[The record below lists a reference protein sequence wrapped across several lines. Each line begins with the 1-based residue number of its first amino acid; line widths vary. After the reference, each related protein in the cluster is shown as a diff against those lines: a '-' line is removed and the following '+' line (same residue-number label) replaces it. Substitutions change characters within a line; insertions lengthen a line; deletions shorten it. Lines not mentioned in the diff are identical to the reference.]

1 MKLKNLCILPTAFVC
16 CAPLLAAAAEAPE
29 ADRVWME
36 RPWEF
41 RYFIEAKES
50 YSFEN
55 SIRLGLK
62 ALRDPDPNNSQWY
75 AAIFPLT
82 ATIRA
87 RPEELKGLGDGAVST
102 LVIEFNEQGLV
113 TSSHRGPK
121 GLTGRLNRIRNIV
134 LAAGNSL
141 NDPLFDL
148 GKWYTG
154 RSGEDAVFAPAI
166 CTLEDMQKR
175 YKKGY
180 KPQTTLEGNFGCREW
195 GYYLKSP
202 DHPYIDVTSY
212 QKDGTYIRPF
222 IGWGRFDVPLK
233 PVIGKYENTW
243 VCLHECPD
251 GDQPG
256 VIPDI
261 KAWATKHGWP
271 VPKRPKKVP
280 MFTDKPYKRG
290 EFVD

>member
-1 MKLKNLCILPTAFVC
+1 MNQKLLHILATWIACV
-16 CAPLLAAAAEAPE
+16 APLAVAATEAPE
-29 ADRVWME
+29 ADRVWIE

-41 RYFIEAKES
+41 RYFIAVREPHSFAISAEQGSKVLGDPKA
-50 YSFEN
+50 YQSFE
-55 SIRLGLK
+55 
-62 ALRDPDPNNSQWY
+62 
-75 AAIFPLT
+75 AIFPLT
-82 ATIRA
+82 ATIRIQ
-87 RPEELKGLGDGAVST
+87 PEEVLSEGAISA
-102 LVIEFNEQGLV
+102 LVIDFNEQGIV
-113 TSSHRGPK
+113 TSLHRGPK
-121 GLTGRLNRIRNIV
+121 RLTGHLNRIYNIT
-134 LAAGNSL
+134 LAAGNNL
-141 NDPLFDL
+141 GDPQFDL

-154 RSGEDAVFAPAI
+154 RSGEDAAFAPAI
-166 CTLEDMQKR
+166 CDLADIKER

-222 IGWGRFDVPLK
+222 IGWGRFDVPPK

-256 VIPDI
+256 VILDI
-261 KAWATKHGWP
+261 KAWAAKHGWP
-271 VPKRPKKVP
+271 VPKRPKKAP